1 MRIHAQREA
10 DEALLQ
16 TAQIKALARP
26 QTWAVDYLTEWFKRP
41 LGGNN
46 FLRGDEAD
54 AWRSEHV
61 HDLVVLSRSSGH
73 RDGFAQFMSDVF
85 LPSFHRRI
93 GQKFKKPI
101 PESKVYDTWE
111 YKQRIFVLL
120 GNVICMILSALVPS
134 ITIFVLSFLNSMI
147 ARLSV
152 ITAMS
157 FIFSVIM
164 TFIVQGRRV
173 DVFAATTAFAA
184 VQVVFLGGQNYA
196 PVA

>member
-1 MRIHAQREA
+1 MDPRAQRKA

-16 TAQIKALARP
+16 TAQIKALAKP
-26 QTWAVDYLTEWFKRP
+26 QTWAIDYLKEWFERP

-54 AWRSEHV
+54 AWRPEHV
-61 HDLVVLSRSSGH
+61 DDLVVISGSSKDRDLFTQLLSNGI
-73 RDGFAQFMSDVF
+73 
-85 LPSFHRRI
+85 LPFFHRRF
-93 GQKFKKPI
+93 GQKLKRSVL
-101 PESKVYDTWE
+101 ESKIHDTWE
-111 YKQRIFVLL
+111 YDQKFLVGL

-134 ITIFVLSFLNSMI
+134 ISISILWFVKNMN

-157 FIFSVIM
+157 FIFATIM
-164 TFIVQGRRV
+164 TLIAQGRRV

-184 VQVVFLGGQNYA
+184 VQVVFLGGQANA
-196 PVA
+196 PIA